1 MYTNFRAHS
10 LAVELY
16 KLSKGAQI
24 PRHLKDQLV
33 RASSSVA
40 LNLFEG
46 WGRKGEK
53 DRAHFF
59 TIAFGS
65 LREVQ
70 AIIKLENL
78 SALDA
83 KADHLAACLYKLTR
97 R

>member
-1 MYTNFRAHS
+1 MYTNFRSHE

-16 KLSKGAQI
+16 KLSKGAHI

-33 RASSSVA
+33 RASSSIA

-59 TIAFGS
+59 TIASGS
-65 LREVQ
+65 LREVR

-78 SALDA
+78 SVLDA
-83 KADHLAACLYKLTR
+83 KADHLAACLNKLTR
-97 R
+97 K